1 MWEGWRSECGSRLF
15 YLGTIIAVLHPLSS
29 KHGHASVWALSS
41 IIFSRSNLH
50 EVSQY
55 SFLLEQTVPVYER
68 KSECSCWWRMNNV
81 SICWHQNRI
90 KYGFQLRYNISCM
103 HLHNVYTQEGQIK
116 TRPSFAES
124 YECQQVH
131 IPQRTCSELQ
141 VWEQ

>member
-1 MWEGWRSECGSRLF
+1 MSAYVGIKTGSNMDS
-15 YLGTIIAVLHPLSS
+15 A
-29 KHGHASVWALSS
+29 
-41 IIFSRSNLH
+41 
-50 EVSQY
+50 
-55 SFLLEQTVPVYER
+55 TVQH
-68 KSECSCWWRMNNV
+68 K
-81 SICWHQNRI
+81 
-90 KYGFQLRYNISCM
+90 L